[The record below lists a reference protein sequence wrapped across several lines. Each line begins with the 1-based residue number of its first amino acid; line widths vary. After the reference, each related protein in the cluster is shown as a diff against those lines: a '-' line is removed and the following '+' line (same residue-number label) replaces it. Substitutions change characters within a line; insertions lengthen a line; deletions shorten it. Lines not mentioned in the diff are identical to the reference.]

1 MGRWSLVERD
11 LRATELPRRVGTCR
25 PERGRRC
32 GGRTGRRSS
41 YAAFMLQ
48 KPVLVALALAL
59 RPTDLPGDVT
69 ALVVAT
75 LGIVGPFAI
84 AWRLVTRTPLR
95 LAL

>member
-1 MGRWSLVERD
+1 
-11 LRATELPRRVGTCR
+11 
-25 PERGRRC
+25 
-32 GGRTGRRSS
+32 
-41 YAAFMLQ
+41 MLQ

-75 LGIVGPFAI
+75 LGIVGSFAI

-95 LAL
+95 LAQ